1 MKPWTTRSTEE
12 ANLFN
17 PAFLAVIIYQ
27 SVKGY
32 CETARPSAPYVLPF
46 LVTPLVLHKKTR
58 ETLPRGVNTAFS
70 TWITQFQ
77 GAQAKIGYPERARS
91 IVPYVKEA
99 LAFTLTNQ
107 LITSNDD
114 GSLNINHNI
123 RVPSRSNDNVT
134 TEVVKCFQKAHF
146 CGRWFARAGKIET
159 VMALL
164 GIKP

>member
-12 ANLFN
+12 ANLLN

-32 CETARPSAPYVLPF
+32 CEIARANAPYVLPF

-70 TWITQFQ
+70 TWLTQLQ
-77 GAQAKIGYPERARS
+77 GAQAKIGYPERSRS
-91 IVPYVKEA
+91 IVPYVQEA
-99 LAFTLTNQ
+99 LAFALTNQ
-107 LITSNDD
+107 LLTSNGD
-114 GSLNINHNI
+114 GSFNINHNI
-123 RVPSRSNDNVT
+123 GVPSRSNDNIT
-134 TEVVKCFQKAHF
+134 AEVVECFKKAHF

-164 GIKP
+164 GVKP